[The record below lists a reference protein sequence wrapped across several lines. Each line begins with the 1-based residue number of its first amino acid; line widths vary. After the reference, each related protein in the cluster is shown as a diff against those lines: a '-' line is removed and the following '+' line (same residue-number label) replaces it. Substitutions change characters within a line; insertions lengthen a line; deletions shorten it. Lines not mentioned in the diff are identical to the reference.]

1 MDLYSVLIFIRMR
14 TTVNPLRP
22 GDATQLIVSGVYS
35 VSRNPMYLG
44 MVLSLSG
51 WAWLLGNPPALLLV
65 WLFARI
71 LVSMQI
77 VPEEIALKNL
87 FGTSYLEYS
96 KQVNRW
102 IGRKS

>member
-1 MDLYSVLIFIRMR
+1 LDLYSVLTFIRMR

-22 GDATQLIVSGVYS
+22 SNATQLIVSGVYR

-51 WAWLLGNPPALLLV
+51 WAWLLGNPLALLLV
-65 WLFARI
+65 WLFARV
-71 LVSMQI
+71 LVLVQI
-77 VPEEIALKNL
+77 APEEAALRNL
-87 FGTSYLEYS
+87 FGTSYIAYS